1 MSYYYKEK
9 ETNWGC
15 SILFLILGLII
26 FISVLPLFNTTTYN
40 NVTVIDKSYSGE
52 SDGYLVWVEDENG
65 VQYELQNEDI
75 LLKGKFNSS
84 TIQGKLKEGE
94 KYNITTVGWRIPLF
108 SSYPNIVEYELVE
121 SVDND

>member
-1 MSYYYKEK
+1 MSYYYREK
-9 ETNWGC
+9 ETNWYLVTLLF
-15 SILFLILGLII
+15 IVAIIFLISA
-26 FISVLPLFNTTTYN
+26 FPLLNTETYT
-40 NVTVIDKSYSGE
+40 NVTVVDKSYSGE

-108 SSYPNIVEYELVE
+108 SCYPNIVEYEKV
-121 SVDND
+121 SD

>member
-9 ETNWGC
+9 ETNWYLV
-15 SILFLILGLII
+15 SLLFIAAII
-26 FISVLPLFNTTTYN
+26 FIFSSLPLFNTTTYN

-94 KYNITTVGWRIPLF
+94 KYNIKTVGWRIPLF
-108 SSYPNIVEYELVE
+108 SCYPNIIEYEKV
-121 SVDND
+121 SD

>member
-1 MSYYYKEK
+1 MSHYSIERK
-9 ETNWGC
+9 TDWVFLIIALIIALITFI
-15 SILFLILGLII
+15 SILPI
-26 FISVLPLFNTTTYN
+26 FHTTTYT
-40 NVTVIDKSYSGE
+40 NVIVVDKSYSGE

-94 KYNITTVGWRIPLF
+94 RYNIKTVGWRIPLF
-108 SSYPNIVEYELVE
+108 SSYPNIVKYEKV
-121 SVDND
+121 SD

>member
-1 MSYYYKEK
+1 MHYYKEK
-9 ETNWGC
+9 TNIGC
-15 SILFLILGLII
+15 VTLFLIIGLII
-26 FISVLPLFNTTTYN
+26 FISIIPLFNSTTYT
-40 NVTVIDKSYSGE
+40 NVTVVDKSYSGE

-108 SSYPNIVEYELVE
+108 SSYPNIVEYEK
-121 SVDND
+121 VD

>member
-1 MSYYYKEK
+1 MSYYYREK

-15 SILFLILGLII
+15 LILFLILGLII
-26 FISVLPLFNTTTYN
+26 FTSVLPLFNTSAYN
-40 NVTVIDKSYSGE
+40 NVTVVDKSYSGE

-84 TIQGKLKEGE
+84 TIQGKLKVGE
-94 KYNITTVGWRIPLF
+94 TYNIKTVGWRIPLF
-108 SSYPNIVEYELVE
+108 SSYPNIVKYEKV
-121 SVDND
+121 SD

>member
-1 MSYYYKEK
+1 MSYYDIERK
-9 ETNWGC
+9 TNWIFVIGG
-15 SILFLILGLII
+15 LFIVLVLLIPI
-26 FISVLPLFNTTTYN
+26 LPLFNTTTYT
-40 NVTVIDKSYSGE
+40 NVTVVDKSYSGE

-94 KYNITTVGWRIPLF
+94 KYNIKTVGWRIPLL
-108 SSYPNIVEYELVE
+108 SCYPNIVEYEKV
-121 SVDND
+121 SD

>member
-1 MSYYYKEK
+1 MNYYSFERK
-9 ETNWGC
+9 TNWALVI
-15 SILFLILGLII
+15 SGLII
-26 FISVLPLFNTTTYN
+26 VLILFMAFIFPILNTATYN
-40 NVTVIDKSYSGE
+40 NVTIIDKSYSGE

-94 KYNITTVGWRIPLF
+94 KYNITTVGWRIPFF
-108 SSYPNIVEYELVE
+108 SCYPNIVEYEK
-121 SVDND
+121 VD

>member
-1 MSYYYKEK
+1 MSYHYKEK
-9 ETNWGC
+9 EINWYLVVLL
-15 SILFLILGLII
+15 SIVAII
-26 FISVLPLFNTTTYN
+26 FIFSILPLFNTTIYT

-65 VQYELQNEDI
+65 IQYELQNEDI

-94 KYNITTVGWRIPLF
+94 QYNITTVGWRIPLF
-108 SSYPNIVEYELVE
+108 SSYPNIVEYEK
-121 SVDND
+121 VD

>member
-1 MSYYYKEK
+1 MHYYKEEK
-9 ETNWGC
+9 PNIGC
-15 SILFLILGLII
+15 SILFLIIGLII
-26 FISVLPLFNTTTYN
+26 FISIIPLFNSTTYT
-40 NVTVIDKSYSGE
+40 NVTVVDKSYSGE

-65 VQYELQNEDI
+65 TQYELQNEDI

-108 SSYPNIVEYELVE
+108 SSYPNIVEYEKV
-121 SVDND
+121 SD

>member
-1 MSYYYKEK
+1 MSYYSLERQ
-9 ETNWGC
+9 TNWT
-15 SILFLILGLII
+15 IALGILII
-26 FISVLPLFNTTTYN
+26 VLVLFIAFVVPILNTTTYN
-40 NVTVIDKSYSGE
+40 NVTIVDKSYSGE

-94 KYNITTVGWRIPLF
+94 KYNIKTVDWRIPLF
-108 SSYPNIVEYELVE
+108 SSYPNIVEYEKV
-121 SVDND
+121 SD

>member
-1 MSYYYKEK
+1 MSYYYREEK
-9 ETNWGC
+9 ETNWPFRILIGITVFVIIC
-15 SILFLILGLII
+15 SILPLI
-26 FISVLPLFNTTTYN
+26 NTVTYN

-52 SDGYLVWVEDENG
+52 SDGYLVWVEDEYG

-94 KYNITTVGWRIPLF
+94 KYNIKTVGWRIPLF
-108 SSYPNIVEYELVE
+108 SAYPNIIEYEKV
-121 SVDND
+121 SD

>member
-1 MSYYYKEK
+1 MSYYYREK
-9 ETNWGC
+9 EINWFIVGFVV
-15 SILFLILGLII
+15 IVLLIIGLII
-26 FISVLPLFNTTTYN
+26 APLLNTHTYT

-94 KYNITTVGWRIPLF
+94 TYNITTVGWRIPLF
-108 SSYPNIVEYELVE
+108 SSYPNIVEYEKV
-121 SVDND
+121 SD

>member
-1 MSYYYKEK
+1 MSYYDIERK
-9 ETNWGC
+9 TNWTLVIGG
-15 SILFLILGLII
+15 LIIALII
-26 FISVLPLFNTTTYN
+26 FIAILPILHTTTYT
-40 NVTVIDKSYSGE
+40 NVTVVDKSYSGE

-84 TIQGKLKEGE
+84 TSQGKLKEGE

-108 SSYPNIVEYELVE
+108 SSYPNIVEYEKV
-121 SVDND
+121 SD

>member
-1 MSYYYKEK
+1 MRMYYYYKEK
-9 ETNWGC
+9 ETNWYLVVLL
-15 SILFLILGLII
+15 SIVAII
-26 FISVLPLFNTTTYN
+26 FIFSILPLLNTTTYI
-40 NVTVIDKSYSGE
+40 NVTVVDKSYSGE

-108 SSYPNIVEYELVE
+108 SAYPNIVEYEKV
-121 SVDND
+121 SD

>member
-1 MSYYYKEK
+1 MGYYYKKE

-15 SILFLILGLII
+15 LGLILI
-26 FISVLPLFNTTTYN
+26 AGIIVFISILPLFNSTTYT

-108 SSYPNIVEYELVE
+108 SSYPNIVEYEKV
-121 SVDND
+121 SD

>member
-1 MSYYYKEK
+1 MIHIVYYHTEK
-9 ETNWGC
+9 QINWALVG
-15 SILFLILGLII
+15 IFLVIGLII
-26 FISVLPLFNTTTYN
+26 FISIIPLFNSTTYT

-75 LLKGKFNSS
+75 LLRGKFNSS
-84 TIQGKLKEGE
+84 TIQGNLKEGE

-108 SSYPNIVEYELVE
+108 SSYPNIVEYEKV
-121 SVDND
+121 S

>member
-1 MSYYYKEK
+1 MSYYSLERQ
-9 ETNWGC
+9 TNWT
-15 SILFLILGLII
+15 IALGILII
-26 FISVLPLFNTTTYN
+26 VLVLFIAFVVPILNTTTYN
-40 NVTVIDKSYSGE
+40 NVTIVDKSYSGE

-94 KYNITTVGWRIPLF
+94 KYNIKTVGWRIPLF
-108 SSYPNIVEYELVE
+108 SSYPNIVEYEKV
-121 SVDND
+121 SD

>member
-1 MSYYYKEK
+1 MSYYK
-9 ETNWGC
+9 ETQINWYLVVLVFIVAIIFLF
-15 SILFLILGLII
+15 SIL
-26 FISVLPLFNTTTYN
+26 PLLNTETYT
-40 NVTVIDKSYSGE
+40 NVTVVDKSYSGE

-94 KYNITTVGWRIPLF
+94 KYNIKTVGWRIPLF
-108 SSYPNIVEYELVE
+108 SCYPNIVEYEKV
-121 SVDND
+121 SD

>member
-1 MSYYYKEK
+1 MNYYKSE

-15 SILFLILGLII
+15 LGLLIVAVIIGLISIL
-26 FISVLPLFNTTTYN
+26 PLLNSTTYT
-40 NVTVIDKSYSGE
+40 NVTVVDTSYSGE

-94 KYNITTVGWRIPLF
+94 KYNITTVGWRIPFF
-108 SSYPNIVEYELVE
+108 SCYPNIVEYEKV
-121 SVDND
+121 SD

>member
-9 ETNWGC
+9 ETNWYVVVF
-15 SILFLILGLII
+15 ILMVVLI
-26 FISVLPLFNTTTYN
+26 FIVSIAPLLNTTTYN

-52 SDGYLVWVEDENG
+52 SNGYLVWVEDNNG
-65 VQYELQNEDI
+65 IQYELQNEDI

-94 KYNITTVGWRIPLF
+94 RYNIKTVGWRIPLF
-108 SSYPNIVEYELVE
+108 SSYPNIVEYEK
-121 SVDND
+121 VD

>member
-1 MSYYYKEK
+1 MRYYKETK
-9 ETNWGC
+9 TNLTVAMF
-15 SILFLILGLII
+15 ILIGVLI
-26 FISVLPLFNTTTYN
+26 FIISIAPLFNSTTYT
-40 NVTVIDKSYSGE
+40 NVIVVEKSYSGE

-94 KYNITTVGWRIPLF
+94 KYNIKTVGWRIPLF
-108 SSYPNIVEYELVE
+108 SSYPNIVEYEK
-121 SVDND
+121 VD

>member
-1 MSYYYKEK
+1 MRMYYYYKEK
-9 ETNWGC
+9 ETNWYLVVLL
-15 SILFLILGLII
+15 SVVAII
-26 FISVLPLFNTTTYN
+26 FIFSILPLLNTTTYT
-40 NVTVIDKSYSGE
+40 NVTVVDKSYSGE

-94 KYNITTVGWRIPLF
+94 IYNIKTVGWRIPLF
-108 SSYPNIVEYELVE
+108 SSYPNIIEYEKV
-121 SVDND
+121 SD

>member
-1 MSYYYKEK
+1 MSYYDIERK
-9 ETNWGC
+9 TNWVFIIC
-15 SILFLILGLII
+15 QLIIALII
-26 FISVLPLFNTTTYN
+26 FVSILPIFHTTTYS
-40 NVTVIDKSYSGE
+40 NVTVVDKSYSGE

-75 LLKGKFNSS
+75 LLRGKFNSS

-108 SSYPNIVEYELVE
+108 SSYPNIVKYEKV
-121 SVDND
+121 SD